1 MLKDLVAIQQGPT
14 DLGKELADI
23 KKRLKKLEE
32 LRYSESQVT
41 KLVNLLGESKEFNE
55 NMFLLVS
62 DRLYDANVRG
72 ENIETNQNKNIY
84 F

>member
-1 MLKDLVAIQQGPT
+1 MLKDLVAMQQSPT
-14 DLGKELADI
+14 NQSNDLADI

-62 DRLYDANVRG
+62 DRLYDPSVRG
-72 ENIETNQNKNIY
+72 ESIEKAKLNLLL
-84 F
+84 